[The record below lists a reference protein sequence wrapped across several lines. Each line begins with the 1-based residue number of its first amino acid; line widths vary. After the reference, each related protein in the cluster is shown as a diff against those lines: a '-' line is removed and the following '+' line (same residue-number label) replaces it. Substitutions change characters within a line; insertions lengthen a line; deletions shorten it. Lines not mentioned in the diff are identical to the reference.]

1 MMNLDLKHFNSFSN
15 DIIVVDGFWGGGKS
29 VVTSLIGSMTGVEK
43 KKVEHIFE
51 YVCIAHAAQKM
62 DHDAAMAF
70 LKIYADLSQ
79 YYNLI
84 GREVNLRWS
93 DDSGLRNNPGSFT
106 YIRRLFQSGGDG
118 IAEKICEENLALL
131 IASHELLSVS
141 DLLYDAY
148 GTRLKL
154 VEVVRHPIHLF
165 NNVRDYTATFE
176 RSREFTLSFELNGAK
191 VPWFAANWAEEFS
204 RSSIA
209 DRALLSIARVQDTMF
224 KSIEQIQSTAKPLLV
239 LSFENTVLDPE
250 HTIRQLENFLNRT
263 QTKRTTKVLKQQS
276 LPRTQISAGKAT
288 SSFSFTSNAEDSEA
302 EIYQKVASEI
312 SMSGSASAITEFK
325 SAIAQYNKRWP
336 SPLAE
341 LERSWGT

>member
-1 MMNLDLKHFNSFSN
+1 MNLDLKHFNSFSN
-15 DIIVVDGFWGGGKS
+15 DIIVVDGFWGCGKS
-29 VVTSLIGSMTGVEK
+29 IVTSLVGSMTGVEK
-43 KKVEHIFE
+43 KKVEHVYE
-51 YVCIAHAAQKM
+51 YVCIAHAAQKI
-62 DHDAAMAF
+62 DNDAATAF

-79 YYNLI
+79 YNNLI

-93 DDSGLRNNPGSFT
+93 DDSGLRNNPGSFA
-106 YIRRLFQSGGDG
+106 YLRRLFQSDGDDV
-118 IAEKICEENLALL
+118 AEKISKENLALL

-176 RSREFTLSFELNGAK
+176 RSREFTLSFELNGVK
-191 VPWFAANWAEEFS
+191 VPWFAAKWAEEFS

-209 DRALLSIARVQDTMF
+209 DRALMSIARMQDTMI

-250 HTIRQLENFLNRT
+250 HAIQRLEKFLNRAR
-263 QTKRTTKVLKQQS
+263 TKRTKRVLTQQN

-288 SSFSFTSNAEDSEA
+288 SSFSFTSNPEDSESA
-302 EIYQKVASEI
+302 IYQKVAAEI
-312 SMSGSASAITEFK
+312 SSNGSASAIAEFK
-325 SAIAQYNKRWP
+325 SAIEEYNKRWP

-341 LERSWGT
+341 LEKSWGT

>member
-1 MMNLDLKHFNSFSN
+1 MNLDLKHFNSFSN
-15 DIIVVDGFWGGGKS
+15 DIIVVDGFWGSGKS

-43 KKVEHIFE
+43 KKVEHVYE

-62 DHDAAMAF
+62 DHDAATAF

-79 YYNLI
+79 YNNLI

-93 DDSGLRNNPGSFT
+93 DDSGLRNNPGSFA
-106 YIRRLFQSGGDG
+106 YLRRLFQSDGDG
-118 IAEKICEENLALL
+118 VAEKINKENLALL

-176 RSREFTLSFELNGAK
+176 RSREFTLSFELNGVK
-191 VPWFAANWAEEFS
+191 VPWFAAKWAEEFS

-209 DRALLSIARVQDTMF
+209 DRALLSIARMQDTMI
-224 KSIEQIQSTAKPLLV
+224 KSIEQIQSTAKLLLV
-239 LSFENTVLDPE
+239 LSFEKTVLEPE
-250 HTIRQLENFLNRT
+250 NTIRQLENFLDRT
-263 QTKRTTKVLKQQS
+263 RTKRTNKVLKQQS

-288 SSFSFTSNAEDSEA
+288 SSFSFTSNTEDSEA
-302 EIYQKVASEI
+302 KIYQKVVAEI
-312 SMSGSASAITEFK
+312 STSGSASAIAEFK
-325 SAIAQYNKRWP
+325 LAIDQYNKRWP

>member
-1 MMNLDLKHFNSFSN
+1 MNLDLKHFNSFSN

-43 KKVEHIFE
+43 KKVEHVYE
-51 YVCIAHAAQKM
+51 YVCIAHGAQKM
-62 DHDAAMAF
+62 DHDAATAF

-79 YYNLI
+79 YNNLI

-93 DDSGLRNNPGSFT
+93 DDSGLRNNPGSFA
-106 YIRRLFQSGGDG
+106 YLGRLFQSDGDG
-118 IAEKICEENLALL
+118 VAEKISRENLALL

-154 VEVVRHPIHLF
+154 IEVVRHPIHLF

-176 RSREFTLSFELNGAK
+176 RLREFTLSFELNGVK
-191 VPWFAANWAEEFS
+191 VPWFAASWAEEFCC
-204 RSSIA
+204 SSIA
-209 DRALLSIARVQDTMF
+209 DRALLSIARMQDMMI

-239 LSFENTVLDPE
+239 LSFEDTVLDPE
-250 HTIRQLENFLNRT
+250 NAIRQLENFLNRT
-263 QTKRTTKVLKQQS
+263 RTKHTTKVLQKQM
-276 LPRTQISAGKAT
+276 LPRKQISVGKAT
-288 SSFSFTSNAEDSEA
+288 SSFSFTSKAEDSEP
-302 EIYQKVASEI
+302 EIYQKVVAEI
-312 SMSGSASAITEFK
+312 STSGSASAIAEFK
-325 SAIAQYNKRWP
+325 SAIDQYNKRWP

>member
-1 MMNLDLKHFNSFSN
+1 MNLDLKHFNSFSN

-29 VVTSLIGSMTGVEK
+29 VVTSLVGSMTGVEK
-43 KKVEHIFE
+43 KKVEHVYE
-51 YVCIAHAAQKM
+51 CVCIAHAAQKM
-62 DHDAAMAF
+62 NHDAATAF

-79 YYNLI
+79 YNNLI

-106 YIRRLFQSGGDG
+106 YIRRLFKSDGDSV
-118 IAEKICEENLALL
+118 AEKISKENLALL

-141 DLLYDAY
+141 DLLYEAY

-176 RSREFTLSFELNGAK
+176 RSREFTLSFELNGVK

-204 RSSIA
+204 RSSVA
-209 DRALLSIARVQDTMF
+209 DRALLSIARMQDTMI
-224 KSIEQIQSTAKPLLV
+224 KSIDQIRSTAKPLLV
-239 LSFENTVLDPE
+239 LSFEDTVLDPE
-250 HTIRQLENFLNRT
+250 HAIRQLENFLDRT
-263 QTKRTTKVLKQQS
+263 RTKRTTKVLKRQS
-276 LPRTQISAGKAT
+276 LPRTRISAGKAT

-302 EIYQKVASEI
+302 EIYQKVAAEI
-312 SMSGSASAITEFK
+312 STNGSASAIAEFK
-325 SAIAQYNKRWP
+325 SAIDQYDKRWP

-341 LERSWGT
+341 VERSWGT